1 MNGTMQKDLPEQ
13 KNVARI
19 LGVLEAL
26 SRASAQGLRFT
37 DVVAAAD
44 FGKTTAHRLLAGLA
58 AAGLVEQDAESGR
71 FFSG

>member
-13 KNVARI
+13 RNVARI

-37 DVVAAAD
+37 DVVAATD
-44 FGKTTAHRLLAGLA
+44 LGKTTAHRLLAGLDGP
-58 AAGLVEQDAESGR
+58 GLVEQDAESGGSS
-71 FFSG
+71 SG